1 MPISKEQVKRI
12 AHLARLSLAPDQIE
26 TYTRE
31 LSVILDY
38 IDQLKAVNTEG
49 VEPRARFSMKENM
62 FRGDEIRPSLPVESA
77 LVNAPQTMGNFFRVP
92 GVKR

>member
-12 AHLARLSLAPDQIE
+12 AHLARLSLAPDQLDA
-26 TYTRE
+26 YTRE

-38 IDQLKAVNTEG
+38 IDQLKAVDTDG
-49 VEPRARFSMKENM
+49 IEPWARFLTRESV
-62 FRGDEIRPSLPVESA
+62 FREDEIRPSLPVESA
-77 LVNAPQTMGNFFRVP
+77 LANAPQTEGHFFRVP

>member
-12 AHLARLSLAPDQIE
+12 AHLARLALAPDQLDA
-26 TYTRE
+26 YTRE

-38 IDQLKAVNTEG
+38 IDQLKAVDTDG
-49 VEPRARFSMKENM
+49 IEPRARFLTCENM
-62 FRGDEIRPSLPVESA
+62 FREDEVRTSLPVESA
-77 LVNAPQTMGNFFRVP
+77 LANAPQIEGRFFRVP

>member
-49 VEPRARFSMKENM
+49 VEPRTRFSMKENM
-62 FRGDEIRPSLPVESA
+62 FREDEIRPSLPVESA
-77 LVNAPQTMGNFFRVP
+77 LANAPQTEGRFFRVP